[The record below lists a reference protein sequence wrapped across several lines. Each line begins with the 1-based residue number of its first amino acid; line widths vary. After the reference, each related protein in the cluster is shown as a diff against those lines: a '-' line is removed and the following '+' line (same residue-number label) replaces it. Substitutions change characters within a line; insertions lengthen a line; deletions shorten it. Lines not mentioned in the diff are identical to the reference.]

1 MKSFEKQKR
10 FIEVNNIAGIIT
22 EKLSHKFRQSTMEFY
37 PMTKEKKIR
46 CTAVCANMDNGHMMR
61 VFFFP
66 KISQIIGWIVQMGQ
80 KNRGYVF
87 SVELKCGDLK
97 NWQNYIQGF

>member
-37 PMTKEKKIR
+37 PMTKEKNKMHSSGCEHGQWTYDER
-46 CTAVCANMDNGHMMR
+46 C
-61 VFFFP
+61 FFP
-66 KISQIIGWIVQMGQ
+66 KISQIIGRFVQMGQ
-80 KNRGYVF
+80 INRGVF
-87 SVELKCGDLK
+87 AVELSAQILSFCVPSP
-97 NWQNYIQGF
+97 

>member
-37 PMTKEKKIR
+37 PMTKEKNKMHSSG
-46 CTAVCANMDNGHMMR
+46 CEHGQWTYDES
-61 VFFFP
+61 FFS
-66 KISQIIGWIVQMGQ
+66 KVSLIIGR
-80 KNRGYVF
+80 KN
-87 SVELKCGDLK
+87 CGA
-97 NWQNYIQGF
+97 FP